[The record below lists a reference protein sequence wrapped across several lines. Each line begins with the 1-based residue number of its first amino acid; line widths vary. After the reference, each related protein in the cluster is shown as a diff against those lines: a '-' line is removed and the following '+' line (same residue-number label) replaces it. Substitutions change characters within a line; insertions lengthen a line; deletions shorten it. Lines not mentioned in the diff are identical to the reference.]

1 MVVKNRI
8 LIAKG
13 RLSEGS
19 SDGDFAAHLY
29 IFIFV
34 CFEYFQ
40 PKIGRKRKKEK
51 GIKPGPEE
59 HSYIYKKDCTSEI

>member
-8 LIAKG
+8 LVAKG
-13 RLSEGS
+13 RLSEDS

-29 IFIFV
+29 ILIFV

-51 GIKPGPEE
+51 DIKPGPGK